1 MDKATQK
8 RKVLSGTPIS
18 GGIALGTVR
27 IVQTNAFE
35 VTESTVAAN
44 RVQAET
50 TALDSAV
57 AETVAELK
65 KLRDDAGT
73 KLAGPIAKIF
83 DAQLLIASDYEFLK
97 QVRNDIMT
105 RRRNAAWAYS
115 DMVQK
120 ATEPLKQSHDTYMRQ
135 MSLDIDAVAQRV
147 LSHLKGVGARA
158 ESRFAPNTILVGSVF
173 TPGDVLAYRQRKVA
187 GLIASEAAMTS
198 HMALIARALMVPLVQ
213 LPHAP
218 TEIPDE
224 ARIIINGTDGQI
236 IVNPSE
242 KEWGEFQKRKRVD
255 GPALITRIKRL
266 PIFPPKT
273 RDGKPV
279 GIGAN
284 LTIPGLVDDILS
296 EKRIPIGLYRTEFL
310 YLQNK
315 GFPDEES
322 QFDTYQT
329 IAKRFAPAEVTIRV
343 FDLGYD
349 KFHFAGDWPHED
361 NPALGWRGIRP
372 LLDMTDVFKAQVRAI
387 LRASTKKNLSILL
400 PMVADLREIEK
411 AKKLISQVK
420 FRLKKEGV
428 PFDDEIKLG
437 IMIEIPSAAL
447 LADQLAP
454 HIDFMS
460 IGTND
465 LTQYTLAAAR
475 LNRPLSIVYAH
486 FHPAVLKLVKLTV
499 EACKS
504 HRKPVSLCGEL
515 AGELLALPLF
525 IGMGVDLLSMNP
537 NRVFDACR
545 LAAKIDSGVARHL
558 AGSVLAESS
567 LDGVMR
573 QLQDFREAL
582 DKR

>member
-1 MDKATQK
+1 MDKATHK
-8 RKVLSGTPIS
+8 RKVIKGTPIS

-27 IVQTNAFE
+27 IIQTNAFE
-35 VTESTVAAN
+35 VSESTVPSN

-50 TALDSAV
+50 TALDSAI
-57 AETVAELK
+57 ADTVADLK

-97 QVRNDIMT
+97 QVRNEITT
-105 RRRNAAWAYS
+105 RRRNAAWAYCT
-115 DMVQK
+115 MVQK
-120 ATEPLKQSHDTYMRQ
+120 TTDPLKQSPDTYMSQ
-135 MSLDIDAVAQRV
+135 MALDIDAVAQRV

-158 ESRFAPNTILVGSVF
+158 ESRMAANTILVGSLF
-173 TPGDVLAYRQRKVA
+173 SPGDVLAFRQRKVA
-187 GLIASEAAMTS
+187 GLVAAEAAMTS

-213 LPHAP
+213 FPHAP
-218 TEIPDE
+218 TEIPDS
-224 ARIIINGTDGQI
+224 ARIIINGTSGEI

-242 KEWGEFQKRKRVD
+242 KEWGEYQKRKRVD
-255 GPALITRIKRL
+255 GPALITRIKKL
-266 PIFPPKT
+266 NTFPPKT
-273 RDGKPV
+273 RDGKAV

-310 YLQNK
+310 YLQNN

-322 QFDTYQT
+322 QFETYQT

-372 LLDMTDVFKAQVRAI
+372 LLDMTDVFKAQIRAI
-387 LRASTKKNLSILL
+387 LRASTKKNLSILM
-400 PMVADLREIEK
+400 PMVADMREIDK
-411 AKKLISQVK
+411 AKRLISQVK
-420 FRLKKEGV
+420 FKLKKEGV
-428 PFDDEIKLG
+428 AFDENIKLG
-437 IMIEIPSAAL
+437 IMIEVPSAAL

-454 HIDFMS
+454 HVDFMS

-465 LTQYTLAAAR
+465 LTQYTLAADR
-475 LNRPLSIVYAH
+475 LNRHLSDLYSH
-486 FHPAVLKLVKLTV
+486 FHPAVLKLVQLTV
-499 EACKS
+499 TACKS
-504 HRKPVSLCGEL
+504 HKKPVSLCGEL

-525 IGMGVDLLSMNP
+525 IGMGVDLLSMSP

-545 LAAKIDSGVARHL
+545 LVAKIDSGIARRL
-558 AGSVLAESS
+558 SDSVLAESS

-573 QLQDFREAL
+573 QLQGFREHL